1 VWLVANALCAVNSVA
16 TTTTKSVPNLQADI
30 ARVLDRIGIKHRMS
44 KTGFECVHVPS
55 IDVTSVLS
63 PEALAANPNTPRK
76 PSAGSFTPSGSEGTG
91 LPAHNGMFSLS
102 SFRPVT
108 DDFTFLSGH
117 SRGTTQPSSAEED
130 FDAWAYSG
138 SGGAGSA
145 LLVKFEISIV
155 KVGPIWVSWM
165 TSQLI
170 HGFDRFPGLA

>member
-1 VWLVANALCAVNSVA
+1 MLFCSCDSVA
-16 TTTTKSVPNLQADI
+16 TTTTKSVPILQADI

-76 PSAGSFTPSGSEGTG
+76 PSAGSYTASGSEGTG
-91 LPAHNGMFSLS
+91 LAGHNGMLS
-102 SFRPVT
+102 SLHPRLVPNDVVSAT
-108 DDFTFLSGH
+108 GH
-117 SRGTTQPSSAEED
+117 SRGQPSSVEED

-155 KVGPIWVSWM
+155 KVRRI
-165 TSQLI
+165 
-170 HGFDRFPGLA
+170 GFPRGLGG